1 MAISWFKKKRIIHPV
16 QEEFFSEDACNR
28 FRRMI
33 LRRTIHNRRRTTSRR
48 IKIEPKLSR
57 FWLESQG
64 RLIPPPVPPA
74 PVPVPVEPC
83 RSLIQSVFRPELH
96 FLYML
101 VIYWRLIAHTLHLLY
116 PKSMWWLSAA
126 IVIFVDMGEVESAL
140 LYMPA
145 TVWRR
150 LLF

>member
-74 PVPVPVEPC
+74 PEPMPVPVPVE
-83 RSLIQSVFRPELH
+83 RSLINSGDGL
-96 FLYML
+96 
-101 VIYWRLIAHTLHLLY
+101 
-116 PKSMWWLSAA
+116 
-126 IVIFVDMGEVESAL
+126 
-140 LYMPA
+140 
-145 TVWRR
+145 
-150 LLF
+150 

>member
-74 PVPVPVEPC
+74 PEPMPVPVPVE
-83 RSLIQSVFRPELH
+83 RSLINSRLDGCNCVVARMINVRDDATYFVFSGDGL
-96 FLYML
+96 
-101 VIYWRLIAHTLHLLY
+101 
-116 PKSMWWLSAA
+116 
-126 IVIFVDMGEVESAL
+126 
-140 LYMPA
+140 
-145 TVWRR
+145 
-150 LLF
+150 